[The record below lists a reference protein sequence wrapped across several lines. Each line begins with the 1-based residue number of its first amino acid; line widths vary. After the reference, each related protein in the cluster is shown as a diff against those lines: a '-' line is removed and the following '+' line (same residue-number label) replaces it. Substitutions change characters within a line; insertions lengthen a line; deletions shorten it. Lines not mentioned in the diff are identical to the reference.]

1 MKKIVCW
8 ILLLNCFGAF
18 GQSAEPKAPFSYGFS
33 AGAEF
38 QILNMAALSPRPG
51 GPYLAEDDRI
61 GYGASAGLWGQWP
74 LLPTLSLR
82 PALVFSRT
90 TNTLAFRT
98 PDGADVR
105 DRYIFSDLELPL
117 HIVLT
122 NQFNHLPVRAI
133 VLLGGR
139 LSWNLAP
146 VAPEAALHIL
156 PERLSVDIGIGAGI
170 RWGKVHLQPEVIYS
184 YGLNNSHDFRDS
196 PYDWAV
202 GRIVRDRVSVR
213 VVVVVGN

>member
-1 MKKIVCW
+1 MKKITCW
-8 ILLLNCFGAF
+8 ILLLNSLGAF
-18 GQSAEPKAPFSYGFS
+18 GQSTEPEARFSCGVS

-38 QILNMAALSPRPG
+38 QMLNMAALSPRPG
-51 GPYLAEDDRI
+51 GPYLVEDDRA
-61 GYGASAGLWGQWP
+61 GYGASVGLWGQWP

-82 PALVFSRT
+82 PALVFSRI
-90 TNTLAFRT
+90 TNTLAFQT

-105 DRYIFSDLELPL
+105 DRYIFSDLELPVHL
-117 HIVLT
+117 VLT
-122 NQFNHLPVRAI
+122 NQLSHLPVRPLI
-133 VLLGGR
+133 LFGGR

-146 VAPEAALHIL
+146 NTHKAALYIL

-170 RWGKVHLQPEVIYS
+170 RWGKVLLQPEVIYS

-213 VVVVVGN
+213 VVVVVDN